1 MSTEY
6 KEMEQEYIASHFKKR
21 IIYLMNYFGY
31 TKAETARKANIARST
46 FYRYLYGDIPP
57 AEHSLTKI
65 ANVFHSD
72 RDIFTHGEFYIR
84 EFNTDLMV
92 YNRKHCLWND
102 NDNGFN
108 VLKETVSPLYKFPF
122 DLDSNHSDSNANNL
136 SELIESS
143 PKPIVVDEPFDNTK
157 NTSGNV
163 DNQSYKKIYG
173 DSGSNRIIFYSD
185 DQFYELLNNLIE
197 VFEQNPDD
205 KGKIFYKTYSFT
217 KELNKEYPNLEKEQ
231 KKTIKNT

>member
-6 KEMEQEYIASHFKKR
+6 KVMEQEYIASHFKKR
-21 IIYLMNYFGY
+21 ITYLMNYFGY

-46 FYRYLYGDIPP
+46 FYRYLDGEIPP

-102 NDNGFN
+102 NDDEFN
-108 VLKETVSPLYKFPF
+108 ILKETVSPLYKFPF
-122 DLDSNHSDSNANNL
+122 DLDSIHSDSNASNSNE
-136 SELIESS
+136 SVESS
-143 PKPIVVDEPFDNTK
+143 SNSAVVDEAFDNTK
-157 NTSGNV
+157 NTSDNI

-173 DSGSNRIIFYSD
+173 DKGSHRVIFYSD
-185 DQFYELLNNLIE
+185 DQFYDLLNSLIE
-197 VFEQNPDD
+197 TFEQSPDD
-205 KGKIFYKTYSFT
+205 KGEIFYKTYSFT

-231 KKTIKNT
+231 KKQ